1 MKRKVSILGS
11 TGSVG
16 TQCLDL
22 IEENIEEFE
31 LITITAGNNENKLE
45 EQVNKFKPKYYYSNS
60 DVDYSY
66 GKRMNSYKDILNF
79 DDSDLMVIALSGI
92 EGIDPTIFS
101 IEQGRKVLLANKE
114 SLVAGG
120 DIIVEL
126 SKDKGS
132 EIIPLDSEHSAIWQ
146 CIKNEKEKYVKSI
159 VITASGGSLRDASI
173 NELSSVTPKTVL
185 NHPTWKMGDK
195 ITVDSATLI
204 NKVFEVK
211 EAANLFDM
219 ALEDIEVIFHDES
232 IIHGMVNMVDGNTL
246 ALLSKPDMRIPIIYS
261 LFYPERTESKNIE
274 KIDFEK
280 LGKLSFRN
288 RDEKKLNFF
297 NFGIDVIRNSKL
309 GASFL
314 VGSDQAVVENFLEEK
329 INYLDMLDIMKSVYK
344 KIKLPEKYSIETSIE
359 TINDSYKLTNK
370 LIHDGNL

>member
-1 MKRKVSILGS
+1 L
-11 TGSVG
+11 
-16 TQCLDL
+16 
-22 IEENIEEFE
+22 
-31 LITITAGNNENKLE
+31 TAGKNEKLLGD
-45 EQVNKFKPKYYYSNS
+45 QIKKFKPKFYLS
-60 DVDYSY
+60 DQEINHKI
-66 GKRMNSYKDILNF
+66 GKRVNSYDELLQI
-79 DDSDLMVIALSGI
+79 DDSDLIVIALSGI
-92 EGIDPTIFS
+92 SGFFPVVTS
-101 IEQGRKVLLANKE
+101 IKQGRKIALANKE
-114 SLVAGG
+114 SLVACG
-120 DIIVEL
+120 DLLMEI
-126 SKDKGS
+126 SKKNNS

-211 EAANLFDM
+211 EAANLFDI

-261 LFYPERTESKNIE
+261 LFYPERTKSKNIE
-274 KIDFEK
+274 KIDFTK
-280 LGKLSFRN
+280 LDKLSFRN

-359 TINDSYKLTNK
+359 TINNSYKLTNK
-370 LIHDGNL
+370 LIHDGIL